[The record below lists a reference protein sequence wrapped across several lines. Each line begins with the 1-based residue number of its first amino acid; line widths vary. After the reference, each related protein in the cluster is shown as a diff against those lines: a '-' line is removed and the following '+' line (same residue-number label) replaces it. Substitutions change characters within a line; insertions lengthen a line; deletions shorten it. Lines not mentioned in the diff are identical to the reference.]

1 LIPAIVGYQI
11 FTMNINQFE
20 TLKYGVITAF
30 YAAVFIII
38 INIIITYVGLP
49 VIIQTIE
56 EILTY
61 FKLK

>member
-1 LIPAIVGYQI
+1 
-11 FTMNINQFE
+11 MNINQFE